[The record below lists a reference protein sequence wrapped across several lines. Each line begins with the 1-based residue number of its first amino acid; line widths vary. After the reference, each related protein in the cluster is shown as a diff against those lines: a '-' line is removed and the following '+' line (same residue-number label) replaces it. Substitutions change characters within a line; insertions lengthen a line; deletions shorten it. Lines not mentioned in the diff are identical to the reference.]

1 MCLEIEISTL
11 SKVCVLTVE
20 YKTGCYS
27 LPDQIMY
34 DNSVIIYVLK
44 ISFSVLLKNLKI
56 QILMS
61 NNEFNAWTA

>member
-1 MCLEIEISTL
+1 MCLEIEISPL

-27 LPDQIMY
+27 LPDQIIY
-34 DNSVIIYVLK
+34 DNSVKIYVLK

-56 QILMS
+56 QILMF
-61 NNEFNAWTA
+61 NNEFNACNP

>member
-1 MCLEIEISTL
+1 MCLEIEISPL

-34 DNSVIIYVLK
+34 EYSVIIYVLK
-44 ISFSVLLKNLKI
+44 ISFSVL
-56 QILMS
+56 
-61 NNEFNAWTA
+61 T